1 MCKLKPLY
9 CSFSHHFWQCTGM
22 KSQTNKKEHNIS
34 AIHFAAQE
42 QEAYNAH
49 VCCTSTVWG
58 IFLTSAFFGE
68 DIARWNVLKPWKA
81 LCEVVLTYTEK
92 KKKYTEQKKKKKWEE
107 SKKEN
112 EMSFLSAS
120 ASTWRQKMTWPD
132 RGSGSVYAFILTQN
146 TMVHLNSGEG
156 HCLQMD
162 F

>member
-58 IFLTSAFFGE
+58 IFLTSAFFE

-81 LCEVVLTYTEK
+81 LREVVLTYTEK

-132 RGSGSVYAFILTQN
+132 RGSGSVMLLFWHKTPWSI
-146 TMVHLNSGEG
+146 
-156 HCLQMD
+156 
-162 F
+162 

>member
-1 MCKLKPLY
+1 
-9 CSFSHHFWQCTGM
+9 M

-68 DIARWNVLKPWKA
+68 DIAKWNVLKPWKA

-120 ASTWRQKMTWPD
+120 AST
-132 RGSGSVYAFILTQN
+132 
-146 TMVHLNSGEG
+146 
-156 HCLQMD
+156 
-162 F
+162 